1 MKIIQL
7 SFKEWGIALFFFA
20 IAICFMNYSLHFNG
34 FIHNDSSDYAQLAR
48 NIYEGKGYSTSVLRP
63 LVYKFYQTLPQP
75 EITRVPGY
83 PYLLALFFKLF
94 GPSDSS
100 IIIVNSIS
108 YVALVLLVYFLTY
121 KLSGHVFAS
130 LASALMVACTQSFL
144 VQSLYAEPNVM
155 CAALFMAFFYFYFQY
170 QQRILIHGT
179 LLGIIYLVRPNMQF
193 VFFTFL
199 LIMMFQS
206 SVNMKEKI
214 KTMAKL
220 SAGFLIGISPYLIR
234 NYLVTGNPF
243 FSLYNYSFLL
253 FTKSFPAYSLWAHIV
268 DINPLVFVADHFK
281 EIVMKSFKM
290 FFLLLRES
298 QGFYKLEILILIAFG
313 FFMSTKNILA
323 RRLKIVTIV
332 GVIIQTI
339 FLAPVMAQP
348 YYYMFFFPAVV
359 VIFTGNVLEHLKK
372 NANIAI
378 TGVLLFFMLMLAPYW
393 KGSQVISPFIS
404 IGDQVNKLTS
414 EDDIILTD
422 IPWETAWYAN
432 RKTIWLPYDL
442 QTLKKISKTVRP
454 SYLLLTV
461 EVINKSYPRGPFG
474 PYKDNLWAHMAEDI
488 SYAKSLGY
496 EVSNVIYLDRYPVGV
511 LYKVPD

>member
-1 MKIIQL
+1 MKTIQL
-7 SFKEWGIALFFFA
+7 NFKEWGVALFFFA
-20 IAICFMNYSLHFNG
+20 IAICFMNYSLHFHG
-34 FIHNDSSDYAQLAR
+34 FTHNDSYDYAQLAR

-63 LVYKFYQTLPQP
+63 LVYQFYQTLPQP

-100 IIIVNSIS
+100 IIMINSIS

-170 QQRILIHGT
+170 QQRILTHGI
-179 LLGIIYLVRPNMQF
+179 LLGLICLVRPNMQF
-193 VFFTFL
+193 VFSAFL
-199 LIMMFQS
+199 LLMMFQS
-206 SVNMKEKI
+206 SINVKEKL
-214 KTMAKL
+214 KTMTQL
-220 SAGFLIGISPYLIR
+220 SAGFFIGISPYLIR
-234 NYLVTGNPF
+234 NYVVTGNPF

-253 FTKSFPAYSLWAHIV
+253 YTKSFPAYGLWAHIV
-268 DINPLVFVADHFK
+268 DINPLIFVADHFK

-298 QGFYKLEILILIAFG
+298 LGFYKLEILILTGLG
-313 FFMSTKNILA
+313 FFMPTKNIQV
-323 RRLKIVTIV
+323 RRLKMVTFV

-348 YYYMFFFPAVV
+348 YYYMFFFPAMLVV
-359 VIFTGNVLEHLKK
+359 FTNSMLEHLKK
-372 NANIAI
+372 FTNIAI
-378 TGVLLFFMLMLAPYW
+378 AGVLLVFLFTLIPYW
-393 KGSQVISPFIS
+393 KSPQEINPFIS
-404 IGDQVNKLTS
+404 IGDQVKKLTD

-422 IPWETAWYAN
+422 IPWETTWYAD
-432 RKTIWLPYDL
+432 RRTIWLPYDID
-442 QTLKKISKTVRP
+442 TLRKINKTLSP
-454 SYLLLTV
+454 QYLLLSQWIVTR
-461 EVINKSYPRGPFG
+461 SYPHGPFG
-474 PYKDNLWAHMAEDI
+474 PYKDNMWAKMI
-488 SYAKSLGY
+488 NNPSYAKNFGFELQ
-496 EVSNVIYLDRYPVGV
+496 NVIFMNNIPVAFMFRIM
-511 LYKVPD
+511 